1 MVNPEKKSGLDRVSP
16 HRRGA
21 LLFAEMRESLSMAMN
36 AITAHLLR
44 SALTLLGVLIGVFS
58 IIVVMTA
65 MRVLERNV
73 ENNLAQLGSQTFAIQ
88 KYPQV
93 QFGNSY
99 DWLKFWRRPNIT
111 FKQGRDVEERTTPTG
126 AGVQDLGNAVE
137 QGQAI
142 AERATLASAVGVE
155 GNFFSGQIT
164 TRYAKTAPNVQLLGD
179 TPGSFPAH
187 NWLIDEGR
195 LFDDSDVEN
204 ERSVCVLGSALAKTV
219 FPFGSALGQQVKI
232 NGINYAIV
240 GVLAPKGGS
249 VGGNQDNFA
258 VIPLTTA
265 LHRYGLR
272 WNGLSIMVQAR
283 GSSVYADCEE
293 QVRGILRDIRKVR
306 PGDPDDF
313 ELFSNDSLIDQFKTF
328 TRAVRIGVTV
338 VSSIALLAAGVG
350 IMNIMLVSVTERTR
364 EIGVRRAIGAK
375 RRNIMAQFILEAVV
389 LCEIGGVIGV
399 VLGILGGNVLAWFMK
414 VPPAIPVDWIV
425 LGLVLCSIVGIVF
438 GTYPAWKAANL
449 DPIESLRYE

>member
-1 MVNPEKKSGLDRVSP
+1 MKF
-16 HRRGA
+16 HRPT
-21 LLFAEMRESLSMAMN
+21 LLLGELRESISMAFN
-36 AITAHLLR
+36 AILAHKLR

-65 MRVLERNV
+65 MRVLERSI
-73 ENNLAQLGSQTFAIQ
+73 ENNLSQLGSQTFAIQ
-88 KYPQV
+88 KYPAV

-99 DWLKFWRRPNIT
+99 DWEKYWRRKNIT
-111 FKQGRDVEERTTPTG
+111 FEQGRDVEERTAPDNAG
-126 AGVQDLGNAVE
+126 APGLGNAQAQE
-137 QGQAI
+137 QAV
-142 AERATLASAVGVE
+142 AERATLAAAVGVE
-155 GNFFSGQIT
+155 GTFYSGQIT

-179 TPGSFPAH
+179 TPGGFPAH
-187 NWLIDEGR
+187 NWTIDEGR
-195 LFDDSDVEN
+195 LFDESDVDN
-204 ERSVCVLGSALAKTV
+204 ARSVCVLGSALAKTA
-219 FPFGSALGQQVKI
+219 FPFGSALGEQIKI
-232 NGINYAIV
+232 NGINYAVV

-258 VIPLTTA
+258 VIPLSTA

-272 WNGLSIMVQAR
+272 WNGLSILVQAR
-283 GSSVYADCEE
+283 SSAVYADCEE
-293 QVRGILRDIRKVR
+293 QVRGILRDVRKVR

-313 ELFSNDSLIDQFKTF
+313 ELYSNDSLIDQFKTF

-389 LCEIGGVIGV
+389 LCEVGGVIGV
-399 VLGILGGNVLAWFMK
+399 MFGIMGGNVLAWFMK
-414 VPPAIPVDWIV
+414 VPPAIPVDWIA
-425 LGLVLCSIVGIVF
+425 LGLVLCSVVGIVF

>member
-1 MVNPEKKSGLDRVSP
+1 MKF
-16 HRRGA
+16 HRPT
-21 LLFAEMRESLSMAMN
+21 LLLGELRESISMAMN

-65 MRVLERNV
+65 MRVLERSI
-73 ENNLAQLGSQTFAIQ
+73 ENNLSQLGSQTFAIQ
-88 KYPQV
+88 KYPAV
-93 QFGNSY
+93 QFGNRY
-99 DWLKFWRRPNIT
+99 DWEKYWRRKNIT
-111 FKQGRDVEERTTPTG
+111 FTQGRDVEDRTTSNSAG
-126 AGVQDLGNAVE
+126 AQDLGNAVE
-137 QGQAI
+137 QGNAI
-142 AERATLASAVGVE
+142 AERATLAAAVGVE
-155 GNFFSGQIT
+155 GTFWAGQVS

-187 NWLIDEGR
+187 NWIIDEGR
-195 LFDDSDVEN
+195 IFDESDVDN
-204 ERSVCVLGSALAKTV
+204 ARSVCVLGSALAKSA
-219 FPFGSALGQQVKI
+219 FPFGSALGEQIKI
-232 NGINYAIV
+232 NGINYSV
-240 GVLAPKGGS
+240 GGVLAPKGGS

-272 WNGLSIMVQAR
+272 WNGLSILVQAR
-283 GSSVYADCEE
+283 SSAVYADCEE
-293 QVRGILRDIRKVR
+293 QVRGILRDVRKVR

-313 ELFSNDSLIDQFKTF
+313 ELFSNDSLIEQFKTF

-375 RRNIMAQFILEAVV
+375 RRNIMAQFIMEAVV
-389 LCEIGGVIGV
+389 LCEVGGVIGV

-414 VPPAIPVDWIV
+414 VPPTVPVDWIV
-425 LGLVLCSIVGIVF
+425 LGLVLCSVVGIVF